1 MGLDEL
7 FEFAW
12 MGICDQLVIDNMG
25 LLITLVSLPPPIAS
39 LRTFSDERVFFNPDW
54 ANEQL
59 RRLLDSYRAAARKR
73 QNPRTFVRDLLS
85 GTYGTRIRTR
95 DLVITN

>member
-1 MGLDEL
+1 
-7 FEFAW
+7 
-12 MGICDQLVIDNMG
+12 MGICDQLVIDKVIHRKHGIADNV
-25 LLITLVSLPPPIAS
+25 VSLPPPIAS

-95 DLVITN
+95 DLVIAN